1 MFGRKTKMNDW
12 LAAGTRILYNHIFNF
27 MDLHQS
33 ADDSHKGF
41 LWKKQN
47 CKPSLRT
54 WRPGLNRF
62 GTGFDLPAK
71 IALQQELESRM
82 TQEGFWDQPE
92 AAREVVSKL
101 SAVKSIT
108 EPVRDTER
116 AIRDLIEL
124 FELAGEEDD
133 EQTLAAIEAD
143 VEILTRQCDRIEI
156 SGMLSGPDDMRD
168 CFFGIHAGAGGTESC
183 DWANML
189 LRMYTRYFEQH
200 GYTYKEMD
208 LTPGEEAGIRSIT
221 LQVSGPFAFGKLS
234 CETGVHRL
242 VRISPFDANSRRHTS
257 FAAVDVIPVY
267 DDDIEIEIKDDDIR
281 LDTYRASGAGGQHVN
296 KVSSAVRIT
305 HLPTG
310 IVVQCQNDRSQH
322 KNRAEAFRMLK
333 SKLYMLEQQ
342 KRDEELAKLYSSKG
356 QIAWGNQIRSYVLQ
370 PYQMIK
376 DHRTD
381 HQTGNVQAMLDGQIE
396 EFIDSYLRFRAQKK
410 HKTGKPG

>member
-1 MFGRKTKMNDW
+1 M
-12 LAAGTRILYNHIFNF
+12 
-27 MDLHQS
+27 
-33 ADDSHKGF
+33 
-41 LWKKQN
+41 
-47 CKPSLRT
+47 
-54 WRPGLNRF
+54 
-62 GTGFDLPAK
+62 
-71 IALQQELESRM
+71 SR
-82 TQEGFWDQPE
+82 EGFWDRPE
-92 AAREVVSKL
+92 SAREVVSKL
-101 SAVKSIT
+101 SAVKSII
-108 EPVRDTER
+108 EPVRETEK

-124 FELAGEEDD
+124 FEMACEEED
-133 EQTLAAIEAD
+133 EQALASIEEDTGKLAK
-143 VEILTRQCDRIEI
+143 QCDRIEI
-156 SGMLSGPDDMRD
+156 SGMLNGPDDMRD
-168 CFFGIHAGAGGTESC
+168 CFFSIHAGAGGTESC

-189 LRMYTRYFEQH
+189 LRMYTRYFEQN

-208 LTPGEEAGIRSIT
+208 ITPGEEAGIRSIT

-257 FAAVDVIPVY
+257 FAAVDVIPEY
-267 DDDIEIEIKDDDIR
+267 DDDIEVEIKDDDIR

-305 HLPTG
+305 HIPTG

-333 SKLYMLEQQ
+333 SRLYMLEQQ
-342 KRDEELAKLYSSKG
+342 KRDEELAKLYSNKG

-381 HQTGNVQAMLDGQIE
+381 HQTGNVQAVLDGEIE
-396 EFIDSYLRFRAQKK
+396 DFIDSYLRYRAQKK
-410 HKTGKPG
+410 HKAGKAG